1 MKIRSLAGWCSLA
14 LWGALLLLWLLDA
27 LGRGLPAG
35 LDRAVAVA
43 AMAAGAG
50 WIGVSLARRPSR
62 WASFLLPALI
72 VLSLAVRL
80 IGIDHEVDGRYYDD
94 EGTYYHH
101 ATKINGGEVLRFS
114 FVYPHLMYYADAF
127 TLWLASLFP
136 GATARLAAG
145 VFGVEEPLAVSW
157 LLLRGVVALLS
168 ALTVVPVF
176 RLGERFGDRL
186 AGALAALL
194 LIFSPLYNDGSHL
207 NICDVP
213 SAFFATLCLLF
224 VGRLVDGESLRDY
237 LLAGLAAGLA
247 AGSKYP
253 AGVVAVAIVA
263 VWLRWRVAR
272 RDFRWGL
279 LWAGLTALAAFVTVM
294 PSLLFFPGQALWGGR
309 GIFFGARQYSQGGW
323 LGVMPGSNTL
333 FYAENLAWSFGL
345 PALIAGITG
354 LFVLDR
360 ERLRRRLWMLPFPAV
375 FLWLIFSMNMVVR
388 RNLYPAVPI
397 LAVFLGIGI
406 AAWIERLMKLEGF
419 RWRQAAAALLV
430 ALCLGF
436 AVYRTAR
443 QDVGLAR
450 PSTREVAAEWI
461 RGNVPLGV
469 TIVKES
475 YTPDFKWYEYNVQQ
489 RRFAARFSP
498 AELRA
503 PDNDYLL
510 LASAAYGRFQ
520 QQERFLKPHHREFAR
535 RYRQIFQDFE
545 LVKSWRRSEWRLGPE
560 LRLYRLPEPTGCG
573 PAADLRA
580 VDAYVPDGSMRPK
593 PKRPIEYTVDGQW
606 ALFKGCFEPG
616 DYRVTVRGE
625 PTGPGELRV
634 VALNGAEM
642 AKIELDA
649 ALSGG
654 LRLPRRGKYLFYVY
668 LPVGSRV
675 RGVMVEGP
683 TAGSPPSR
691 RSAP

>member
-1 MKIRSLAGWCSLA
+1 MKIRRLLGWCSLS

-27 LGRGLPAG
+27 LGHGLPAA

-43 AMAAGAG
+43 ATAAGAG
-50 WIGVSLARRPSR
+50 WIGVSLARRQS
-62 WASFLLPALI
+62 WTLAALLA
-72 VLSLAVRL
+72 LSLAVRL

-127 TLWLASLFP
+127 ALWLASLFP

-176 RLGERFGDRL
+176 RLGERFGGRRGRP
-186 AGALAALL
+186 AGIMASLL

-224 VGRLVDGESLRDY
+224 VGRLVDGESTRDY

-253 AGVVAVAIVA
+253 AGVVALAIVG
-263 VWLRWRVAR
+263 VWLFWRIAR

-279 LWAGLTALAAFVTVM
+279 LWAGLAALAAFVTVM

-345 PALIAGITG
+345 PALIAGFAGLAG

-360 ERLRRRLWMLPFPAV
+360 ERLRRLLWMLPFPAV

-397 LAVFLGIGI
+397 LAVFLGVGI
-406 AAWIERLMKLEGF
+406 AVWIERLTRPESA

-430 ALCLGF
+430 ALCLAP
-436 AVYRTAR
+436 AVYRTVQ

-450 PSTREVAAEWI
+450 PSTRDVAAEWI

-475 YTPDFKWYEYNVQQ
+475 YTPDFRWYEYDVQQ
-489 RRFAARFSP
+489 RRFAARFSA

-503 PDNDYLL
+503 PGNDYVL

-520 QQERFLKPHHREFAR
+520 QPDRFLKPHHREFAR

-545 LVKSWRRSEWRLGPE
+545 LVESWRRDAWRLGPE
-560 LRLYRLPEPTGCG
+560 LRLYRLPEPAGCG

-580 VDAYVPDGSMRPK
+580 ADAFVPDGSMRPK
-593 PKRPIEYTVDGQW
+593 PKRPIQYTVDGQW
-606 ALFKGCFEPG
+606 ALFKGCFDAG

-625 PTGPGELRV
+625 PAGPGELRV
-634 VALNGAEM
+634 VALDGSEVGKM
-642 AKIELDA
+642 G
-649 ALSGG
+649 LSGE

-675 RGVMVEGP
+675 RGVAVEGL

>member
-1 MKIRSLAGWCSLA
+1 MKIRSLLGWSALV

-27 LGRGLPAG
+27 LGHGLPAG
-35 LDRAVAVA
+35 LDRAVAIM

-50 WIGVSLARRPSR
+50 WIGVSLARRPHRTSL
-62 WASFLLPALI
+62 LLPALI

-80 IGIDHEVDGRYYDD
+80 VGIDHEVEGRYYDD

-127 TLWLASLFP
+127 ALWLASLFP

-176 RLGERFGDRL
+176 RLGERFGGRFGSL

-224 VGRLVDGESLRDY
+224 VGRLVDGESTRDY
-237 LLAGLAAGLA
+237 LLAGIAAGLA

-253 AGVVAVAIVA
+253 AGVVAVAIVG
-263 VWLRWRVAR
+263 VWLFWRIAR

-279 LWAGLTALAAFVTVM
+279 LWAGLAALAAFVTVM

-360 ERLRRRLWMLPFPAV
+360 ERLRRLLWMLPFPAV

-388 RNLYPAVPI
+388 RNLYPAVPV

-406 AAWIERLMKLEGF
+406 AAWIERLMRPEGA

-430 ALCLGF
+430 ALCLAF
-436 AVYRTAR
+436 AVYRTV
-443 QDVGLAR
+443 QQNVGLAR
-450 PSTREVAAEWI
+450 PSTRDVAAEWI
-461 RGNVPLGV
+461 RGNVPPGV

-475 YTPDFKWYEYNVQQ
+475 YTPDFRWYEYNVLQ

-498 AELRA
+498 AELRD
-503 PDNDYLL
+503 PGNDYVL

-520 QQERFLKPHHREFAR
+520 QPERFLKPHHREFAR
-535 RYRQIFQDFE
+535 RYRQIFQDLE
-545 LVKSWRRSEWRLGPE
+545 LVESWRRDAWRLGPE
-560 LRLYRLPEPTGCG
+560 LRLYRLPEPAGCG
-573 PAADLRA
+573 PAADLRSA
-580 VDAYVPDGSMRPK
+580 DAFVPDGSMRPK
-593 PKRPIEYTVDGQW
+593 PKRPIQYTVDGQW
-606 ALFKGCFEPG
+606 SLFKGCFDAG

-634 VALNGAEM
+634 VALDGTEVGKM
-642 AKIELDA
+642 GLDA
-649 ALSGG
+649 TLSGG
-654 LRLPRRGKYLFYVY
+654 LRLPRRGKYLFYVA

-675 RGVMVEGP
+675 RGVAVESPRGA
-683 TAGSPPSR
+683 AG
-691 RSAP
+691 